1 MDVKVKQV
9 PARIGAGLSVQGYA
23 IICDSQIREWFQYKE
38 EADRIAGLFKDEAT
52 NPEDY

>member
-23 IICDSQIREWFQYKE
+23 IICDSQIREWFQSKE